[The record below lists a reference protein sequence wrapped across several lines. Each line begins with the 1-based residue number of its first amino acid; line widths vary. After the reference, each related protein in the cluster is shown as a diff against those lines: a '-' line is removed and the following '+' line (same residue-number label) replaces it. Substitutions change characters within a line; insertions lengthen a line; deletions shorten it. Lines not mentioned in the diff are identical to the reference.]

1 MLDDK
6 TAFVKHERGIGNL
19 FEYGSC
25 RPSLTSNS
33 DRKAINFS
41 KIAFNCLS
49 YHRLRK
55 QGYFYKHPG
64 ILCIS
69 KVKNKFSSPSS
80 IVVTNHVTLIK
91 RIYTAERPVRI
102 CLFEFSNKIK
112 L

>member
-1 MLDDK
+1 MYSNLSLLWEQSKLEFPVFISCFVLFPVNLTLKTDFRGGKLLDDK
-6 TAFVKHERGIGNL
+6 TAFVQHESGIGNL

-55 QGYFYKHPG
+55 QGYFYKHPVYFQG
-64 ILCIS
+64 Q
-69 KVKNKFSSPSS
+69 
-80 IVVTNHVTLIK
+80 
-91 RIYTAERPVRI
+91 E
-102 CLFEFSNKIK
+102 
-112 L
+112 